1 MVCRDADLPPVFL
14 VRCRL
19 SVGKLISVLYIVP
32 NIWFGVDGNAG
43 ATSRKIIS
51 TCPRLVKKCV
61 LTEQSRSGLLSLHS
75 ISASGDDSGGSV
87 PEQG

>member
-32 NIWFGVDGNAG
+32 NIWFGVDGNSG
-43 ATSRKIIS
+43 ATSKNSYIYMY
-51 TCPRLVKKCV
+51 TTRLK
-61 LTEQSRSGLLSLHS
+61 T
-75 ISASGDDSGGSV
+75 
-87 PEQG
+87 